1 MELILAILLLITL
14 IMLFTIHTTHKS
26 VVNQKLIEQRRSAYV
41 HALEIAQNHPNTP
54 AYRQLAHTCGH
65 AYAAI
70 EDAIIFDESL
80 LSEQLNC
87 ISLVPIKPDTNR
99 QICRK
104 IITE

>member
-14 IMLFTIHTTHKS
+14 IMLFTIHITHKS
-26 VVNQKLIEQRRSAYV
+26 VINQKLIEQRRSAYV

-54 AYRQLAHTCGH
+54 AYRQLAHTWGH

-80 LSEQLNC
+80 LSEQLNR
-87 ISLVPIKPDTNR
+87 ISLVPIKLDTNR

>member
-1 MELILAILLLITL
+1 MELMLAILLLITL

-26 VVNQKLIEQRRSAYV
+26 VVNQKLIEQRRSAYL

-54 AYRQLAHTCGH
+54 AYRQLARTCGH

-70 EDAIIFDESL
+70 EDATIFDESL
-80 LSEQLNC
+80 LSEQLNR
-87 ISLVPIKPDTNR
+87 ISLVSIKPDINR